1 MPVILTWFTA
11 NIGVHHLHH
20 LCSRI
25 PFYRLPDVLRDNDEL
40 RGLGRLTLLQS
51 LRCIRLTLWDVQAGR
66 LISFREF
73 SGRRVRS
80 RNALQ

>member
-1 MPVILTWFTA
+1 M
-11 NIGVHHLHH
+11 
-20 LCSRI
+20 
-25 PFYRLPDVLRDNDEL
+25 
-40 RGLGRLTLLQS
+40 GRLTWLQS

-73 SGRRVRS
+73 SGRLVRS